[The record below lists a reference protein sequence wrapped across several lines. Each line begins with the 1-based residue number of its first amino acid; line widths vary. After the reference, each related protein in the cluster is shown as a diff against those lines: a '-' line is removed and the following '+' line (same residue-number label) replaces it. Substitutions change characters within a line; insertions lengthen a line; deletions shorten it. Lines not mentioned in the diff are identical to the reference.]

1 MDATGDDTSDVTP
14 ALVALTERQ
23 AAELA
28 ELRERVG
35 RAEGDAV
42 AARAELERVQAAH
55 VIELGRAVA
64 DRDHERAERQA
75 AETARDAAAADIAR
89 DRDRSENALIRAA
102 ASEAE
107 VKGLREALEEARRPF
122 WRRWIG

>member
-14 ALVALTERQ
+14 ALVALTKRQ

-55 VIELGRAVA
+55 VIELGCVFR
-64 DRDHERAERQA
+64 RKA
-75 AETARDAAAADIAR
+75 AGHSDASQPVIPTETSHSFRGNPATPDP
-89 DRDRSENALIRAA
+89 
-102 ASEAE
+102 
-107 VKGLREALEEARRPF
+107 G
-122 WRRWIG
+122 